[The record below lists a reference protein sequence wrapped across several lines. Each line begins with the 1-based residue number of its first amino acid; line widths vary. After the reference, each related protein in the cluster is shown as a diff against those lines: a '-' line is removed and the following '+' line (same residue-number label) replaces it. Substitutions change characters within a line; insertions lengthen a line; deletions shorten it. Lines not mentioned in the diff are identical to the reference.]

1 MQKTCQEMEDIFQ
14 EFEKCYPSLIGIIE
28 PTRRMYEA
36 SYMLYDILKS
46 KEHSIFTSYHNSF
59 DRIWGLSNSMRAEI
73 VKWKLG
79 VDHCMHCGIQ
89 NTIKYLKTVES
100 ISDTCERHSRH
111 ITSEIGKIMYDS
123 IADPVVEFPESES
136 KEEIAANDIVNLKQQ
151 YVDSLDYFVDAISA
165 IHENF
170 HERNDAAYCF
180 IVSAYYTVEALM
192 KIGSC
197 ILMNV
202 A

>member
-46 KEHSIFTSYHNSF
+46 KEHSIFNSDHESF
-59 DRIWGLSNSMRAEI
+59 DQIWRHSKSMRSTI
-73 VKWKLG
+73 VTWKLN
-79 VDHCMHCGIQ
+79 VDNCMHRTIPNKIQ
-89 NTIKYLKTVES
+89 YLKIVEAS
-100 ISDTCERHSRH
+100 SATCERRSST
-111 ITSEIGKIMYDS
+111 ITEKIGNIMYCS
-123 IADPVVEFPESES
+123 MTTPVVEFPEPGTE
-136 KEEIAANDIVNLKQQ
+136 KEICVNDIINLKQQ
-151 YVDSLDYFVDAISA
+151 YIDSLDYFVDAVSYIY
-165 IHENF
+165 ENF

-180 IVSAYYTVEALM
+180 IVSAYYAIEAIM
-192 KIGSC
+192 KTGSC

>member
-46 KEHSIFTSYHNSF
+46 KEHSLFTSDHDTF
-59 DRIWGLSNSMRAEI
+59 DQIWRLSSSMRTVI
-73 VKWKLG
+73 VAWKLG
-79 VDHCMHCGIQ
+79 VDHCMHCVIQ
-89 NTIKYLKTVES
+89 NTIKYLKSVEM
-100 ISDTCERHSRH
+100 ISGTGERRSRRFM
-111 ITSEIGKIMYDS
+111 SDIGNIMYSS
-123 IADPVVEFPESES
+123 ITVPVVEFPEPGTE
-136 KEEIAANDIVNLKQQ
+136 KEVGADGIISLKQQ
-151 YVDSLDYFVDAISA
+151 YIDSLDYFVDAVSYIY
-165 IHENF
+165 ENF

-180 IVSAYYTVEALM
+180 IVSAYYAIEAIM
-192 KIGSC
+192 KTGSC